1 MRLEIKPRRRRRKK
15 IIKKWV
21 LLIPV
26 IPLFFILLFLSFGKM
41 STMLREVAQ
50 SELDSIAYD
59 IIGEVAEREIM
70 KNSYDDIVKIERD
83 DSGRI
88 TSITGDTKKLNLL
101 KLRISNE
108 LSQIMLKR
116 TDDVVS
122 VPLGSLTGIDFLT
135 GRGPKINVRVCWVS
149 GVDSEVLTS
158 FTEAGI
164 NQTNYRVL
172 INFKVQVG
180 MMFAGREIG
189 TFVDTD
195 ICIAETVI
203 VGEIPKFLSEK

>member
-15 IIKKWV
+15 IIKKWA

-135 GRGPKINVRVCWVS
+135 GRGPKINVRVYWVS

>member
-15 IIKKWV
+15 IIKKWA

-70 KNSYDDIVKIERD
+70 KDDYDDIVKIERD

-135 GRGPKINVRVCWVS
+135 GRGPKINVHVYWVS